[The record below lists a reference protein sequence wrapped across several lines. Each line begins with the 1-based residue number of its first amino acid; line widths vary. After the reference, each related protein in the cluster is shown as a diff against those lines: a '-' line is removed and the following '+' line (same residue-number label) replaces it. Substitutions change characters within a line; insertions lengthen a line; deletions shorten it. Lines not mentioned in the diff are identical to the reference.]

1 MSMETYLPSITAEET
16 ASPIRALRVADAC
29 RSLSISKS
37 QLYREMAAG
46 RLRAVKCGAITLI
59 PAEAADAWLNS
70 LPNKAA

>member
-1 MSMETYLPSITAEET
+1 LPSNITPEES
-16 ASPIRALRVADAC
+16 ASPVRALRVADAC

-70 LPNKAA
+70 LPSKAA